1 MFLSRARKVPRG
13 KKEKVFKRWANSR
26 ILSSLNFME
35 NKMAS
40 YKKMTDAKDAL
51 YDQIVHLFE
60 KRVVYVM
67 GEGEDCI
74 FVYGHKE
81 ALSELPKSVNG
92 IKVTGIEM
100 NLPPIAAI

>member
-1 MFLSRARKVPRG
+1 MGKLSNNITPK
-13 KKEKVFKRWANSR
+13 
-26 ILSSLNFME
+26 FME
-35 NKMAS
+35 QSDMALS
-40 YKKMTDAKDAL
+40 HKEIVDAKEAL

-67 GEGEDCI
+67 GTGNDCI

-81 ALSELPKSVNG
+81 ALKELPESVNG